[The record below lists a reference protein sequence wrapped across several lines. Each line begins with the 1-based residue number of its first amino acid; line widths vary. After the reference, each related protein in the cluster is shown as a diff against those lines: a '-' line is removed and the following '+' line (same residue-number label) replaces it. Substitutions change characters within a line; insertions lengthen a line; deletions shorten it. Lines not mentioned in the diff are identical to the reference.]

1 MAPLKSLG
9 INQPH
14 DMNSL
19 DYYKIEEL
27 LTDEERAIRDRAA
40 QFVHAEVLSEVVPCH
55 RAAKFPDHL
64 IPRMGA
70 VRFYAP
76 YLKPHQQPMSVH

>member
-1 MAPLKSLG
+1 MATITLPFGFVKIVKRISRGSRGRCISIPQPLDWPALTRS
-9 INQPH
+9 H

-40 QFVHAEVLSEVVPCH
+40 QFVHAEVLPDRKSVV
-55 RAAKFPDHL
+55 
-64 IPRMGA
+64 
-70 VRFYAP
+70 
-76 YLKPHQQPMSVH
+76 